1 MSSHLV
7 RRGGVWWVR
16 FVVPERLRN
25 AAGRREF
32 CQSTR
37 TCELAIA
44 KLVCASFLASWR
56 LQILHLESRP
66 LTTDVLKLVRISP
79 VLSGGGYVSIAESV
93 RETGIG
99 QAQLLRAV
107 ADGGMGLFC
116 RLPQTQGYIV
126 ARDALDR
133 NDAGSV
139 DIPQPQ
145 HMPDSAIQSVRSGIF
160 PIGEDS
166 AAVADAVLAG
176 GRESVDLVAFELAG
190 QPGMLFVPDVV
201 VTIPA
206 VDFGAIEVLAVEVE
220 AMRQRLAL
228 SVSPMAVKQ
237 AQALQKAALQGSTQ
251 SVGEKAH
258 ELFSVAVEKYTTDSN
273 GLPGQ
278 LSSETELRQRKK
290 GLLLFSEFMGD
301 LPLDKIDSHTLRSF
315 RDGPLRTIPARANTL
330 PKELKRDTMKETIKA
345 ISAAGIDWP
354 LLSLE
359 MRHERLR
366 WLGGLFGWLKTKQ
379 WLKEDLFA
387 PLIGESGLTK
397 TEHKELK
404 RVSELDDEGRGSF
417 TDPQLKDIFNQP
429 CFELGHGKHVSK
441 PEYWYPF
448 QFWLPLLGLYAG
460 CRIKEASQLYLS
472 DVMQTEDGV
481 WCLDINQNTRDKSL
495 KNDQSKRLIPL
506 SQVLIDLGF
515 LAYCERLKT
524 EGFRRVFP
532 ELSWSKSDA
541 KYAKETGR
549 KMSAM
554 LKSLGMPR
562 DSMHVFHCLRHN
574 MNNALERVPLSAL
587 SFEGEGLKRY
597 IRYTVLGH
605 IPGKDANTVHYT
617 KSPAK
622 ERLTLINGLAY
633 GLPPIAKFDI
643 DFGIGQVRV
652 AIKGKKGFRRG
663 REDMGPMNES
673 RYPKST

>member
-1 MSSHLV
+1 MSGHLV
-7 RRGGVWWVR
+7 RRGGIWWAR

-25 AAGRREF
+25 GAGRREF

-37 TCELAIA
+37 THELAIA
-44 KLVCASFLASWR
+44 KLVCASLLAGWR
-56 LQILHLESRP
+56 LQIFHLESRT
-66 LTTDVLKLVRISP
+66 LTTDVLKLVRGSP
-79 VLSGGGYVSIAESV
+79 VLSVGGYVSIAEAV
-93 RETGIG
+93 RESGIG
-99 QAQLLRAV
+99 QAQFLRAV

-116 RLPQTQGYIV
+116 RLPQTPGCIV
-126 ARDALDR
+126 ARDALDP
-133 NDAGSV
+133 NDTGGI
-139 DIPQPQ
+139 DIPQP
-145 HMPDSAIQSVRSGIF
+145 HAMPESAVICEKSGIF

-166 AAVADAVLAG
+166 AAVAGAVLAG
-176 GRESVDLVAFELAG
+176 GRESIDLVAFEFAG

-201 VTIPA
+201 VTIPT
-206 VDFGAIEVLAVEVE
+206 VNFGAIEVLAVDVE
-220 AMRQRLAL
+220 AIRQRLAL
-228 SVSPMAVKQ
+228 RVSPEAVKQ
-237 AQALQKAALQGSTQ
+237 AQALQKAALQGSAQ

-258 ELFSVAVEKYTTDSN
+258 KLFSDAVEAYTTESS

-278 LSSETELRQRKK
+278 LSSETEQRQRKK

-301 LPLDKIDSHTLRSF
+301 LPLDKIDSDTLRSF

-330 PKELKRDTMKETIKA
+330 PKVLKCDTMKETIKA
-345 ISAAGIDWP
+345 ISAAGVDWP
-354 LLSLE
+354 LLSLD

-366 WLGGLFGWLKTKQ
+366 WLGGLFGWLKSKQ

-397 TEHKELK
+397 AEHNEIK
-404 RVSELDDEGRGSF
+404 RGSELDDEGRGPF
-417 TDPQLKDIFNQP
+417 TDAQLNDIFSQP
-429 CFELGHGKHVSK
+429 CFELGHGKHVKK
-441 PEYWYPF
+441 PEFWYPF
-448 QFWLPLLGLYAG
+448 LYWLPILGLYAG
-460 CRIKEASQLYLS
+460 CRIKEASQLHLS
-472 DVMQTEDGV
+472 DAKQTEDGV

-515 LAYCERLKT
+515 LDYCERLKT
-524 EGFRRVFP
+524 EGFRRLFP

-554 LKSLGMPR
+554 LKKLGMPR

-574 MNNALERVPLSAL
+574 MNNALERVPMRAL

-597 IRYTVLGH
+597 IRYIVLGH
-605 IPGKDANTVHYT
+605 IPGKDANTMHYM
-617 KSPAK
+617 KSPAI
-622 ERLTLINGLAY
+622 ERLTLINGLSY

-643 DFGIGQVRV
+643 DFGIVQVRV
-652 AIKGKKGFRRG
+652 ALEKKEDFRHG
-663 REDMGPMNES
+663 REDMGPLNID
-673 RYPKST
+673 